1 MLIDW
6 FTIAAQALNFL
17 ILVWLLK
24 HFLYRPI
31 LAAIDAREQAVAKEL
46 ADASA
51 RMAEADKKAAEFQ
64 AKNETLEQN
73 RVALLKKATDE
84 AAEERDKLLEAARLA
99 AEALGAKRKATL
111 QAEAVDLDKTI
122 LARCREEVFA
132 MTRKV
137 LADLATT
144 SLEERMGEV
153 FIRRLGELD
162 GGARKILREALVSG
176 SGPARLRSTFELP
189 GKQQA
194 AIRKALHEAFSVDL
208 QVQFETSPDL
218 VSGIELSAHGQKL
231 AWSISDYL
239 SAMERHI
246 GALLEKPAKART
258 HPKAKAAARPA
269 QKDA

>member
-6 FTIAAQALNFL
+6 FTIGAQALNFL

-31 LAAIDAREQAVAKEL
+31 LAAIDAREKAVAKEL

-51 RMAEADKKAAEFQ
+51 KMAEADKKETEFQ
-64 AKNETLEQN
+64 AKNDAFEQS
-73 RVALLKKATDE
+73 RVELLKKATEE
-84 AAEERDKLLEAARLA
+84 AAEERKKLLEEARSA
-99 AEALGAKRKATL
+99 AEALSAKRKETL
-111 QAEAVDLDKTI
+111 QNEAVNLDKTI

-137 LADLATT
+137 LSDLATT

-153 FIRRLGELD
+153 FTRRLGELD
-162 GGARKILREALVSG
+162 DGARKILREALVSG
-176 SGPARLRSTFELP
+176 PEPAHVRSTFELP

-194 AIRKALHEAFSVDL
+194 AIRKALQEAFSADL

-231 AWSISDYL
+231 AWTISDYL
-239 SAMERHI
+239 SSMEKHI
-246 GALLEKPAKART
+246 GALLEKPTKPRT
-258 HPKAKAAARPA
+258 HHKAKAATRPA